1 MLQLDPVQAGSQ
13 TQTPAEQSPFNQ
25 QSNEVEH
32 EAPPVVAVRLEKD
45 FVDNGNINRN
55 KNSCDTYN
63 TVMILRRFCL
73 TKTVLSC
80 EQL

>member
-45 FVDNGNINRN
+45 FVDIGNRNRN

-63 TVMILRRFCL
+63 TVMILRCFCL